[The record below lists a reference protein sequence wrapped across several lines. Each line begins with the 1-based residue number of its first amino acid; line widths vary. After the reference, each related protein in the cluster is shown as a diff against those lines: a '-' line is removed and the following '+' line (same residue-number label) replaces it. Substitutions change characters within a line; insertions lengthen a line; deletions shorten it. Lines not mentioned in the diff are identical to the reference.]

1 MRGVKGIHRNCKT
14 CGAPFTVDGKTGGKL
29 YCSDKCR
36 EIGQAKW
43 REEHKHD
50 NTYRY
55 TPKKPHEITCK
66 RCGKTFMGK
75 WNQRYCMS
83 CLTSG
88 DEYMTKLLYNRVES
102 NNYDRAT

>member
-43 REEHKHD
+43 REEHRYDK
-50 NTYRY
+50 TYRY

-66 RCGKTFMGK
+66 RCGKTFILFAA
-75 WNQRYCMS
+75 RYPDLLGRGVMPLS
-83 CLTSG
+83 P
-88 DEYMTKLLYNRVES
+88 LYN
-102 NNYDRAT
+102 